1 MSSPTSRLMARRGGP
16 EILTFALYVL
26 FAIALTYPLIVR
38 LGTAVPN
45 DLGDPLLNVWILW
58 WNATHVPLTAGWWN
72 LPSFYPG
79 TSVLTFSEHLA
90 GLAPISTPVYWLT
103 GNVLIGYNVVFLL
116 TFSLSAFGGYLLCLH
131 LTGRRDAAFLGG
143 LAFGFAPYRISQLAH
158 LQVLASFWM
167 PVALLGLHRFVRG
180 DGWQWLVLFAVMWV
194 MQALTNGYYMA
205 FFSVLVALW
214 IVWFVPWRRW
224 RTGLAVVGALA
235 LAFAALLPILIR
247 YRQVHDAL
255 GFRRLFEEIL
265 AFSADLTSIFDAS
278 GMLALWGWVH
288 SLNRPEDEL
297 FPGLTVVLLIGMGLL
312 VKDDLGFRFAVFAK
326 RNPRSFLRLGLFLIG
341 VILAT
346 AAVIAVVSPG
356 ETSIAGLTI
365 SANHPEKPMLMALVC
380 FLAVV
385 ATSPSV
391 AAAVRSRSAFAFY
404 VGAAVVMWLFSLGP
418 TVNLLDKPL
427 LPTAPYAWLLPIP
440 GWDGFR
446 VPARFAM
453 LMVLCLATAAALAY
467 SRLTTA
473 LPYRRRVVV
482 ASILTATLLAD
493 GWMRTMPLERAPEPW
508 PRGTAQTTGAILSL
522 PLGHPGDDLK
532 TMYRAVQYGR
542 PIVNGYSGYFP
553 PWYPSLRAGLDA
565 KDPSMLEELSVLGVT
580 EIVVDASIDKD
591 GALDAY
597 ARTKAT
603 RLNQA
608 GGPFAFYRLSP
619 SRQQPAGE
627 NSPSGAAVSI
637 HAIDVNVKPEQAAAM
652 TDGDLE
658 TRWDTGPQ
666 TGKEQVIVDLG
677 MVRTATAVVMS
688 LGPFANDFPRDL
700 QVQVSTDGRSWI
712 ETWRGSVTTRTFVAA
727 VRDPKRVPIVISLG
741 QQPAR
746 YIRLRQHGVEPT
758 YYWSIAELSV
768 H

>member
-1 MSSPTSRLMARRGGP
+1 MSSPTSRLMARRGVP
-16 EILTFALYVL
+16 EILIFALYLL
-26 FAIALTYPLIVR
+26 FAIALTYPLIVG
-38 LGTAVPN
+38 LGTVVPN

-79 TSVLTFSEHLA
+79 TNVLTFSEHLA

-103 GNVLIGYNVVFLL
+103 GNVLIGYNVVFLS

-167 PVALLGLHRFVRG
+167 PMALLGLHRFLRG
-180 DGWQWLVLFAVMWV
+180 DGWRWLVLFAVMWV

-224 RTGLAVVGALA
+224 RAGLAVVGALA

-247 YRQVHDAL
+247 YRQVHDTL

-288 SLNRPEDEL
+288 GLNRPEDEL
-297 FPGLTVVLLIGMGLL
+297 FPGLTVVLLIGLGLL
-312 VKDDLGFRFAVFAK
+312 VKEDLGFRFTSFVK
-326 RNPRSFLRLGLFLIG
+326 RNPRAFLRLGLFLIG
-341 VILAT
+341 AILAT

-356 ETSIAGLTI
+356 ETSIAGVTI
-365 SANHPEKPMLMALVC
+365 SANHPEKPTLMALAC
-380 FLAVV
+380 FLAVI

-467 SRLTTA
+467 SRLTTV
-473 LPYRRRVVV
+473 LPYRRRVVI
-482 ASILTATLLAD
+482 ASMLTVTLLAD

-508 PRGTAQTTGAILSL
+508 PHGTVQTTGAMLSL

-553 PWYPSLRAGLDA
+553 PWYPPLRAGLDA
-565 KDPSMLEELSVLGVT
+565 KDPSMLEELSTLGVT
-580 EIVVDASIDKD
+580 GIVVDASIDTD

-603 RLNQA
+603 RLKA

-627 NSPSGAAVSI
+627 TPPSGAAVSI
-637 HAIDVNVKPEQAAAM
+637 HAIDVNVKPDQAAAM

-666 TGKEQVIVDLG
+666 TGKEQVIIDLG
-677 MVRTATAVVMS
+677 MVRTANAIVMS

-700 QVQVSTDGRSWI
+700 QVQVSTDGRSWT
-712 ETWRGSVTTRTFVAA
+712 ETWRGSVTTRTFAAA

>member
-1 MSSPTSRLMARRGGP
+1 MARR
-16 EILTFALYVL
+16 LVRDALAFALYLL

-58 WNATHVPLTAGWWN
+58 WNATNAPLTPAWWN
-72 LPSFYPG
+72 LPSFHPG
-79 TSVLTFSEHLA
+79 TDALAFSEHLA
-90 GLAPISTPVYWLT
+90 GLTPISAPVYWLT
-103 GNVLIGYNVVFLL
+103 GNVLISYNVVFLL
-116 TFSLSAFGGYLLCLH
+116 TFTLSAFAGYLLCRH

-143 LAFGFAPYRISQLAH
+143 LAFGFAPYRVSQLAH

-180 DGWQWLVLFAVMWV
+180 DGWRWLALFAVAWL

-205 FFSVLVALW
+205 FFSVLVAFW
-214 IVWFVPWRRW
+214 IAWFVPWRRW
-224 RTGLAVVGALA
+224 KTALA
-235 LAFAALLPILIR
+235 IVSALLIAFAALLPVLVR
-247 YRQVHDAL
+247 YRQVHEAL
-255 GFRRLFEEIL
+255 GFRRLYEEIL

-278 GMLALWGWVH
+278 GMLALWGWLH

-297 FPGLTVVLLIGMGLL
+297 FPGLTVVLLIGLGLL
-312 VKDDLGFRFAVFAK
+312 MREDLGFRFTSFVK

-341 VILAT
+341 VILTT

-356 ETSIAGLTI
+356 ETSIAGVTI
-365 SANHPEKPMLMALVC
+365 SANHPEKPMLMALFC
-380 FLAVV
+380 FLAVM

-391 AAAVRSRSAFAFY
+391 AAAISRRSAFAFY
-404 VGAAVVMWLFSLGP
+404 VAAAVLAWLLSLGP
-418 TVNLLDKPL
+418 TVNLLEKPL

-453 LMVLCLATAAALAY
+453 LMVLCLATAAAIAY
-467 SRLTTA
+467 SRLSRV
-473 LPYRRRVVV
+473 LPDRRRVVAAAV
-482 ASILTATLLAD
+482 LAAAVLGD
-493 GWMRTMPLERAPEPW
+493 GWIRAMPLERAPEPW
-508 PRGTAQTTGAILSL
+508 PGGTAHPTGAILAL

-532 TMYRAVQYGR
+532 TMYRAIQYDR

-553 PWYPSLRAGLDA
+553 PWYPPLRVGLEA
-565 KDPSMLEELSVLGVT
+565 KDPSMLEELSTLGVT
-580 EIVVDASIDKD
+580 EIIVDVSIDTD

-603 RLNQA
+603 RLNQP
-608 GGPFAFYRLSP
+608 GGQFAVYRLSP
-619 SRQQPAGE
+619 SREQRATERPLPG
-627 NSPSGAAVSI
+627 SVLSI
-637 HAIDVNVKPEQAAAM
+637 HAIDVNVKPEQASAM
-652 TDGDLE
+652 IDGDLE

-677 MVRTATAVVMS
+677 VARTANAIVMS
-688 LGPFANDFPRDL
+688 LGPFSNDFPRDL
-700 QVQVSTDGRSWI
+700 QVEVSADRQSWT
-712 ETWRGSVTTRTFVAA
+712 ETWRGPVTTRTFAA
-727 VRDPKRVPIVISLG
+727 ALRDPKRVPIVISLD
-741 QQPAR
+741 QHVVR
-746 YIRLRQHGVEPT
+746 YIRLRQLGVEPT

>member
-1 MSSPTSRLMARRGGP
+1 MPSPTSRLLERRGAP
-16 EILTFALYVL
+16 EVLIFAVYLLLAV
-26 FAIALTYPLIVR
+26 ALTYPLAAR

-58 WNATHVPLTAGWWN
+58 WNATNIPLTSDWWN

-79 TSVLTFSEHLA
+79 TSALTFSEHLA
-90 GLAPISTPVYWLT
+90 GLTPIAAPVYWLT
-103 GNVLIGYNVVFLL
+103 GSALIGYNVVFLL
-116 TFSLSAFGGYLLCLH
+116 TFTLSAFGSYLLCLH

-143 LAFGFAPYRISQLAH
+143 LAFGFAPYRMSQLAH

-167 PVALLGLHRFVRG
+167 PVALVGLHRFVRG
-180 DGWQWLVLFAVMWV
+180 DGWPWLALFAVMWL

-224 RTGLAVVGALA
+224 RTALAIGGALLLA
-235 LAFAALLPILIR
+235 LAALLPILVR

-278 GMLALWGWVH
+278 GMLAVWGWVH

-297 FPGLTVVLLIGMGLL
+297 FPGLTVVVLIGIY
-312 VKDDLGFRFAVFAK
+312 LGFRFTKNVK

-341 VILAT
+341 MILST
-346 AAVIAVVSPG
+346 AAVIAVVAPG
-356 ETSIAGLTI
+356 ETSIAGVTI
-365 SANHPEKPMLMALVC
+365 SANHPEKPALMALVC
-380 FLAVV
+380 FLVV
-385 ATSPSV
+385 IVTSPSL
-391 AAAVRSRSAFAFY
+391 ADAIRRRSAFAFY
-404 VGAAVVMWLFSLGP
+404 VIAAVLMWVFCLGP
-418 TVNLLDKPL
+418 TVNLLDKPV

-446 VPARFAM
+446 VPARFAT

-473 LPYRRRVVV
+473 VPDRRRVIL
-482 ASILTATLLAD
+482 ASALTTALVAD
-493 GWMRTMPLERAPEPW
+493 GWIRAMPLEQAPDAW
-508 PRGTAQTTGAILSL
+508 PRGTSETPGAIMSL

-532 TMYRAVQYGR
+532 TMYRAIQYGR

-565 KDPSMLEELSVLGVT
+565 KDPSLLEELSALGVT
-580 EIVVDASIDKD
+580 EIVVDTSIDSD

-603 RLNQA
+603 RIGQA
-608 GGPFAFYRLSP
+608 GGSFAFYRLSP
-619 SRQQPAGE
+619 SRDQPLPETPPTSAPLE
-627 NSPSGAAVSI
+627 I
-637 HAIDVNVKPEQAAAM
+637 RAIDVNVKPDQVPAM
-652 TDGDLE
+652 TDGNLE

-666 TGKEQVIVDLG
+666 TGKERVVVDLG
-677 MVRTATAVVMS
+677 AARPVTAIVLS
-688 LGPFANDFPRDL
+688 IGPFANDFPRDL
-700 QVQVSTDGRSWI
+700 QVEVSIDRESWT
-712 ETWRGSVTTRTFVAA
+712 EAWRGPVTTRTFGAA
-727 VRDPKRVPIVISLG
+727 LRDPKRVPIVIALPQG
-741 QQPAR
+741 AAR